1 MSNVNDI
8 EYEDAY
14 VIEERY
20 IPNIQDID
28 INSDIGDNLSLDSL
42 NLTEDEGLAEVSINY
57 DKLKNQTEVTKKK
70 MESNEKKEKIISFKP
85 KIVKREEVVED
96 YIRNFFTQYNLTKT
110 LEQFNVLFNNN
121 FTILIYYILYLY
133 ESFSKNIMNCLKK
146 ENSMIIT

>member
-1 MSNVNDI
+1 MIYFLKQTFFKIKMSNANDI

-20 IPNIQDID
+20 IPNIQENDVH
-28 INSDIGDNLSLDSL
+28 SEIGDNLSLDSL
-42 NLTEDEGLAEVSINY
+42 NLTDDEDLAEVSINY

-70 MESNEKKEKIISFKP
+70 MELHEKKEKIVSFKP

-110 LEQFNVLFNNN
+110 LEQFNVKL
-121 FTILIYYILYLY
+121 
-133 ESFSKNIMNCLKK
+133 
-146 ENSMIIT
+146 